1 MAVETQSRSAN
12 AFKTIVDTIVSPK
25 EAFESIR
32 EVPTWGIAMAVAI
45 VLAAVGS
52 YLMVPALQHGMA
64 GSWSDMVA
72 KSPQLSQMTPEQQ
85 HAQLA
90 LSEKIYGFTWIFVIV
105 GMPIFMLI
113 EAVVMLVFDKLGR
126 GDGSFGKYFAAAA
139 NIAVIGGIGQL
150 ITGIIA
156 ALRGPESFTSLQAV
170 QNTMPTFALLV
181 PGAAGKLAAFL
192 AVFTPFS
199 LWATG
204 LVIAAMVIVGRVPKL
219 QAWLAGLLLLVVP
232 ALLASLGAK

>member
-1 MAVETQSRSAN
+1 MAVETETRPAN
-12 AFKTIVDTIVSPK
+12 AFKTVIDTIVAPK

-32 EVPTWGIAMAVAI
+32 VVPTWGIAMAIAI

-64 GSWSDMVA
+64 GSWPDMVA
-72 KSPQLSQMTPEQQ
+72 KSPQLAQMTPDQQ

-90 LSEKIYGFTWIFVIV
+90 LSEKIYGYTWIFVIV

-113 EAVVMLVFDKLGR
+113 EAVVMLVFDKLGH
-126 GDGSFGKYFAAAA
+126 GDGSFAKYFAAAA
-139 NIAVIGGIGQL
+139 NIAVVAGIGQL
-150 ITGIIA
+150 ITGVIA
-156 ALRGPESFTSLQAV
+156 SLRGAETFTSLQSV
-170 QNTMPTFALLV
+170 QNTMPTLALLA
-181 PGAAGKLAAFL
+181 PGATGKLAAFL

-204 LVIAAMVIVGRVPKL
+204 LVIAAMLIVGRVGKL
-219 QAWLAGLLLLVVP
+219 QAWLAGLLLLIVP